1 MANTKA
7 YSLLAALLLFAC
19 GTPTSKSDKEQ
30 RTEDTPTIEAGT
42 RRMPRVVENF
52 QQITNVE
59 EYQYAVEHYWDGFDF
74 DIGERVIEYDTTDIC
89 QALATYVYLIEP
101 QQASKRLKSLM
112 HRAERSRHTLDFF
125 ATITEMVLNDPNSP
139 LRNDEY
145 YIPILE
151 VLSASPLLDEYDKLI
166 PQHDLHI
173 AKQNRIGRSANDFE
187 FTLAD
192 GNSMKLYDIDSEYTL
207 LMFANPDCPMC
218 RAIIDDIESSVIL
231 TEFVEMERLT
241 VVAIYTDSDI
251 AAWKRYLPSL
261 PKSWIKGYDNQSIS
275 HDKLYNLRAIPALY
289 LLDNKKLVLIKDG
302 TSIEHIEYI
311 ISL

>member
-1 MANTKA
+1 
-7 YSLLAALLLFAC
+7 
-19 GTPTSKSDKEQ
+19 
-30 RTEDTPTIEAGT
+30 
-42 RRMPRVVENF
+42 
-52 QQITNVE
+52 
-59 EYQYAVEHYWDGFDF
+59 
-74 DIGERVIEYDTTDIC
+74 
-89 QALATYVYLIEP
+89 
-101 QQASKRLKSLM
+101 
-112 HRAERSRHTLDFF
+112 
-125 ATITEMVLNDPNSP
+125 
-139 LRNDEY
+139 
-145 YIPILE
+145 
-151 VLSASPLLDEYDKLI
+151 
-166 PQHDLHI
+166 
-173 AKQNRIGRSANDFE
+173 
-187 FTLAD
+187 
-192 GNSMKLYDIDSEYTL
+192 MKLYDIDSEYTL

>member
-1 MANTKA
+1 MAYAKA
-7 YSLLAALLLFAC
+7 YSILAALLLFAC
-19 GTPTSKSDKEQ
+19 GAPTSKSDKEQ
-30 RTEDTPTIEAGT
+30 SSTNTPTFEAGT

-52 QQITNVE
+52 KQITTAE

-101 QQASKRLKSLM
+101 HQAAQRLKSLM

-125 ATITEMVLNDPNSP
+125 ATVADIVLYDPNSP

-187 FTLAD
+187 FILAD
-192 GNSMKLYDIDSEYTL
+192 DSRMKLYDIDSEYTL

-231 TEFVEMERLT
+231 TQLIELERLQ

-251 AAWKRYLPSL
+251 AAWKRYLPAL
-261 PKSWIKGYDNQSIS
+261 PKSWIKGYDNESIS
-275 HDKLYNLRAIPALY
+275 HNKLYNLRAIPSLY
-289 LLDNKKLVLIKDG
+289 LLDSQKLVLIKDG
-302 TSIEHIEYI
+302 TDIGHIEYV